1 MVNKLGEF
9 ARRARKRLHA
19 FAFGTTLALA
29 AVLFSQVG
37 QSCAISGQ

>member
-1 MVNKLGEF
+1 MLEKLSEL
-9 ARRARKRLHA
+9 ARRLGRRLHA
-19 FAFGTTLALA
+19 FALGTTIALG

>member
-1 MVNKLGEF
+1 MLNKLGGLV
-9 ARRARKRLHA
+9 RRAGRRLHA
-19 FAFGTTLALA
+19 FAIGTTLALA

>member
-1 MVNKLGEF
+1 MLSKLGEL
-9 ARRARKRLHA
+9 ARHTGKRLHA
-19 FAFGTTLALA
+19 FALGTTLALA

>member
-1 MVNKLGEF
+1 MLDKLGELTRKF
-9 ARRARKRLHA
+9 GKRLHA
-19 FAFGTTLALA
+19 FALGTTLALG

>member
-1 MVNKLGEF
+1 MLYKLSEL
-9 ARRARKRLHA
+9 ARRTGRRLHA
-19 FAFGTTLALA
+19 FAIGSTLALG

>member
-1 MVNKLGEF
+1 MLDRVSELT
-9 ARRARKRLHA
+9 RRAGKRLHA
-19 FAFGTTLALA
+19 FAIGTTLALG

>member
-1 MVNKLGEF
+1 MLDKLSEL
-9 ARRARKRLHA
+9 ARRASRRLHA
-19 FAFGTTLALA
+19 FAIGTTLALG

>member
-1 MVNKLGEF
+1 MLNKLRKL
-9 ARRARKRLHA
+9 ARRAGRRLHA
-19 FAFGTTLALA
+19 FALGSTLALG